1 MDDDTE
7 SVSMGSLR
15 PAAMTQQIGNK
26 RRLIALVVVLAVVP
40 IAVSWLLRL
49 VDAPTNGWFAGETTF
64 AVGSDFGV
72 FYTAAD
78 LARNGGIDQLYDV
91 DAFQA
96 AFEATI
102 GTPPAINAAYAN
114 APPLALAMAP
124 LSWLPWESAW
134 VVWTLVGL
142 MLAWLAVRALHRGRT
157 WPVVVGI
164 LLTYP
169 GYLAVVSGQL
179 SLVWLAIFAAVF
191 WAMKVDRLVM
201 AGLLAGLLVL
211 KPPLLVGLAVWWL
224 IDKRM
229 WRTLG
234 VTFLSAGLIATA
246 SILLAPGAWQEYPRA
261 LRDFSEL
268 HSAQGAQWAQF
279 SPWGFVGLISPDHA
293 GAGVVVGVIASA
305 AALAGFVWLFR
316 RRTSDWVPLFAAA
329 IVLTLWVSPHVVA
342 YDWVLLLAAGLAL
355 WGYDRSLQPRLV
367 VAGAVVAAVSL
378 WSIFLGIVTRDAFGW
393 TLQIAVI
400 ALAAVAVYVFR
411 VVGGQAVEER
421 VAVGE
426 PLGETHS

>member
-1 MDDDTE
+1 M
-7 SVSMGSLR
+7 
-15 PAAMTQQIGNK
+15 
-26 RRLIALVVVLAVVP
+26 ALVVVLAVVP
-40 IAVSWLLRL
+40 IAVSWLLRF
-49 VDAPTNGWFAGETTF
+49 VDAPVNGWFAGKTTF

-78 LARNGGIDQLYDV
+78 LARSGDIDQLYDV
-91 DAFQA
+91 AAFQA
-96 AFEATI
+96 AFESTI

-124 LSWLPWESAW
+124 LSWLPWKSAW

-142 MLAWLAVRALHRGRT
+142 MLAWLAARALHRGRA
-157 WPVVVGI
+157 WPVVAGI

-179 SLVWLAIFAAVF
+179 SLIWLAIFAAVF
-191 WAMKVDRLVM
+191 WAVKTGRLIV

-211 KPPLLVGLAVWWL
+211 KPPLLIGLAVWWL

-229 WRTLG
+229 WSTLG
-234 VTFLSAGLIATA
+234 MAFLSAGSIATA
-246 SILLAPGAWQEYPRA
+246 SMLLAPGAWQQYPEA
-261 LRDFSEL
+261 LREFSEV

-279 SPWGFVGLISPDHA
+279 SPWGFVGLISPDHT
-293 GAGVVVGVIASA
+293 GAGVVVGFVASV

-316 RRTSDWVPLFAAA
+316 NRTSDWIPLFAGA

-342 YDWVLLLAAGLAL
+342 YDWVLLLAAGMAL
-355 WGYDRSLQPRLV
+355 WGYDRSLRPRLV
-367 VAGAVVAAVSL
+367 VAGAVLAAVSL

-411 VVGGQAVEER
+411 VVGGQGVAER

-426 PLGETHS
+426 SLGGGRS